1 MNQQIGHGLVY
12 VVDDD
17 PSVLRMLEALIG
29 SIDLDVRAYSS
40 AAEFLE
46 IYQPAQCECLVSDIR
61 MPEMGGLELQ
71 KRLLAKGATLP
82 IIFLTGHAEVALA
95 VECMKNGAF
104 DFVEKPFGAQALLDK
119 VQQALSMSCRLHA
132 ERRHRT
138 TIEARL
144 ALLTPKEQKI
154 AKLVSEGK
162 SSRDISE
169 IMGCSVRTVEN
180 HRAHILE
187 KLHVNSTVEL
197 VRLFL

>member
-1 MNQQIGHGLVY
+1 MNDQPGRGLVY

-29 SIDLDVRAYSS
+29 SIDLSVRAFSN
-40 AAEFLE
+40 AADFLE
-46 IYQPAQCECLVSDIR
+46 IYQPAVCECLVCDMR
-61 MPEMGGLELQ
+61 MPEIGGLELQ

-119 VQQALSMSCRLHA
+119 VQQALERSCRLHA
-132 ERRHRT
+132 ERRHRS

-169 IMGCSVRTVEN
+169 IVGCSVRTVEN